1 MCTWACEFRDVHVCA
16 QAHRGARVSQR
27 HPRIHLGSDL
37 QSPAHLFTYSKTHT
51 SSKAY
56 PRVPTCV
63 LMLRAMR
70 AHVCASSGRLCVPRP
85 RGPGIRTHFFRLTDL
100 RPCPTAPGKE
110 TLGGP
115 PQLRPSEAYSDVH
128 ALCSDTHTRA
138 QTPQG
143 MHTRI
148 QSHGGV
154 HTREHTHRVRPTLT
168 RALTAAGVLTHMLR
182 GTHAAPHR
190 RTPTYPWTLR
200 PITHVQTQ

>member
-1 MCTWACEFRDVHVCA
+1 M
-16 QAHRGARVSQR
+16 SQH
-27 HPRIHLGSDL
+27 HPRIHWGSDL

-56 PRVPTCV
+56 PRIPTCV
-63 LMLRAMR
+63 LRAMR

-85 RGPGIRTHFFRLTDL
+85 RDPRTHTHFFRLTDL

-110 TLGGP
+110 TLGAP
-115 PQLRPSEAYSDVH
+115 PQLRPSEAHSDVH

-154 HTREHTHRVRPTLT
+154 HTREHTHTQSQANTDSHGRSQLLVYLLICLEVHMQLHIEGHSHIRGPSGQSHLFRHSEM
-168 RALTAAGVLTHMLR
+168 RASVFTT
-182 GTHAAPHR
+182 
-190 RTPTYPWTLR
+190 
-200 PITHVQTQ
+200 